1 MRSIKRY
8 ISRNWFWIIVGLI
21 LTEVAVK
28 AACAERGYVAYG
40 GEWLTLPLV
49 LMLVET
55 ARNVADVLRYL
66 FGMEE
71 SYEPRRNRRNRR

>member
-8 ISRNWFWIIVGLI
+8 ISRNWFWIIVGLV

-28 AACAERGYVAYG
+28 EAYAERGYVAYG

-55 ARNVADVLRYL
+55 ARKVADALRYL
-66 FGMEE
+66 FEMEE